1 MFSTA
6 KIAKLVGGKLLR
18 GTGETPRRVIH
29 DSRLVQEGDLFI
41 AFKGERTDGHAFLE
55 EAFARGACGAIV
67 SAPTAIP
74 KSGRNVIWVEESL
87 RALWTLA
94 AAWRKHL
101 QATFIGV
108 TGTCGKTTTKMLLAH
123 LLAGELEVFAA
134 PESYNTEIGV
144 PLALLAMSPSAQVGV
159 FELGASKPEEIA
171 PLAALLVP
179 QVAILTLVGR
189 GHLAG
194 FENLEAVAKEK
205 WTLIRLLPPDGTA
218 IVNIDCPEL
227 ARLARGWKGDLLSFG
242 LKRGK
247 LRGTITEASLGIRVE
262 VEKPPLRLASSL
274 LGRHNATNLL
284 AAAACALHLD
294 ISPGAI
300 ERQVA
305 TFKPISHRL
314 TLLPASF
321 GHLIDDTYNANPDS
335 MEAALR
341 TLAELELPVSRRSF
355 VFGDMLELG
364 EAAARFH
371 REILRLALGLGIS
384 PIFPV
389 GELANQAAH
398 DVSKNVPRGTIIHSD
413 RQELAGCI
421 RRSLKG
427 DRNLLLVKG
436 SRRLG
441 LEGLVERLSG

>member
-6 KIAKLVGGKLLR
+6 KIAKLVDGKLLR

-108 TGTCGKTTTKMLLAH
+108 TGTCGKTTTKALIGH
-123 LLAGELEVFAA
+123 LLAEDRKVYTA
-134 PESYNTEIGV
+134 PHNYNTEIGL
-144 PLALLAMSPSAQVGV
+144 PLALLAMPHSAQVGI
-159 FELGASKPEEIA
+159 FELGASAPEEIA

-179 QVAILTLVGR
+179 QVAILTMVGR

-205 WTLIRLLPPDGTA
+205 WTLIRSLPGDGTA
-218 IVNIDCPEL
+218 IVNADSPEL
-227 ARLARGWKGDLLSFG
+227 APLVHAWEGNLIPFG
-242 LKRGK
+242 LERGK
-247 LRGTITEASLGIRVE
+247 LRGKITGTF
-262 VEKPPLRLASSL
+262 PGLRMEIKEPTLHFSSSL
-274 LGRHNATNLL
+274 VGRHNATNLL
-284 AAAACALHLD
+284 AAVACALHLD
-294 ISPGAI
+294 ISPRAI
-300 ERQVA
+300 ERRVA
-305 TFKPISHRL
+305 TFQSVPHRL
-314 TLLPASF
+314 CLLAASF
-321 GHLIDDTYNANPDS
+321 GYLLDDTYNANPDS
-335 MEAALR
+335 TAAALR
-341 TLAELELPVSRRSF
+341 TLAELELPVNRRLF

-389 GELANQAAH
+389 GEFANQAVRERLKHAPSGTFI
-398 DVSKNVPRGTIIHSD
+398 VSPRE
-413 RQELAGCI
+413 ELADRI
-421 RRSLKG
+421 RESLQGEK
-427 DRNLLLVKG
+427 NILLVKG

-441 LEGLVERLSG
+441 LEQLVEWLRS

>member
-314 TLLPASF
+314 TPLPASF

-389 GELANQAAH
+389 GE
-398 DVSKNVPRGTIIHSD
+398 
-413 RQELAGCI
+413 
-421 RRSLKG
+421 
-427 DRNLLLVKG
+427 
-436 SRRLG
+436 
-441 LEGLVERLSG
+441 